1 MLTARIRNW
10 GFWATD
16 FAQGSPIRKHCED
29 IETQLT
35 SGTKSAE
42 RLEALL
48 RHAVDTTAFYAKH
61 RGFRSLQDFPVIHK
75 AIIKPQYEAFR
86 STAYESSKLR
96 TMRTSGSTGTP
107 FAVLQDQDKR
117 RRVLAEMIYF
127 GSKAGYEV
135 GDRYVFTRCWT
146 PGNRKPWHV
155 AFSENTVMFD
165 ISSLDAEHI
174 AALEDLLKTDAG
186 IRCMMGFPSTFV
198 RLLQQLDQSGTPS
211 EAFHLRSIIS
221 IAEALPHEVR
231 RALRERFRCP
241 VVARYSNQE
250 NGVLAQQ
257 CIDGDE
263 FHLNTASYVFEFL
276 KLEEDVPAAPGERAR
291 VVLTDLFNHAMPLI
305 RYDTGDVVI
314 RQNQATCGWATETL
328 QDVEGRRLD
337 FIYDT
342 EDRPVSPFAVCTLF
356 WPFTELKQYQ
366 FVQESKGRYQIV
378 LNGADLHYKDEEF
391 IRLARNLV
399 GANAVVS
406 ITHVDEIPLL
416 SSGKYRQVASHY
428 RPSA

>member
-10 GFWATD
+10 GFWAFD

-29 IETQLT
+29 IETQLI

-48 RHAVDTTAFYAKH
+48 HHAVDTTAFYAKY
-61 RGFRSLQDFPVIHK
+61 RGFSSLQDFPVIHK
-75 AIIKPQYEAFR
+75 AAIKPQYEAFR
-86 STAYESSKLR
+86 SSAYQNARLR

-107 FAVLQDQDKR
+107 FAVVQNQDKR

-127 GSKAGYEV
+127 GGKAGYQV
-135 GDRYVFTRCWT
+135 GDRYIFTRCWT
-146 PGNRKPWHV
+146 ANNRKPLHV
-155 AFSENTVMFD
+155 ALSENAVMFD
-165 ISSLDAEHI
+165 ISSLDKGHV
-174 AALEDLLKTDAG
+174 AALETLLRTDSG
-186 IRCMMGFPSTFV
+186 IRCMLGFPSTFV
-198 RLLQQLDQSGTPS
+198 RLLQQLDQSGAPS
-211 EAFHLRSIIS
+211 EDFHLRSIIS
-221 IAEALPHEVR
+221 IAEALPREVR
-231 RALRERFRCP
+231 LALKSRFNCP

-257 CIDGDE
+257 CPNGDE

-276 KLEEDVPAAPGERAR
+276 KLEEDTPAGPGERAR

-305 RYDTGDVVI
+305 RYDTGDIVI
-314 RQNQATCGWATETL
+314 RQNHATCGWATETL

-342 EDRPVSPFAVCTLF
+342 EDRPISPFAVCTLF

-366 FVQESKGRYQIV
+366 FVQEAKGRYEIV
-378 LNGADLHYKDEEF
+378 LNGANLHYKDDEF
-391 IRLARNLV
+391 IRLAKDLV
-399 GANAVVS
+399 GADAVVS
-406 ITHVDEIPLL
+406 VTHVDQIPLL